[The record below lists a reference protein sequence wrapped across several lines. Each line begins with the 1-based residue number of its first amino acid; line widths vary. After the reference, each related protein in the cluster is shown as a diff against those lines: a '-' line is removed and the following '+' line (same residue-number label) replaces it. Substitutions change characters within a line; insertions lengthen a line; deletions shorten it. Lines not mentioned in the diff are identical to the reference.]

1 MKKVSVLIVE
11 DEPLYADQIEMLLD
25 KLGYVLFG
33 VLDESTDVLA
43 RLEVGIP
50 DLILMDVHIKGAYD
64 GIELTEKIHERFALP
79 VIFITSLKD
88 DMTFNRASR
97 TDAVNFIVKPF
108 DELQLQ
114 RAIELALKKNI
125 LSQNNNEMS
134 SESPESHFFVRQ
146 NQSLER
152 VDIQDVLFIE
162 ADVNYC
168 LIHLEDR
175 KYVLKVS
182 LTELS
187 KRLPSNQFLLTHRSY
202 LVNQKKITSVNLKEG
217 TVLVGGRSI
226 PLSRRNKA
234 MVLQAINYFKE

>member
-134 SESPESHFFVRQ
+134 SQTPESHFFVRQ

-152 VDIQDVLFIE
+152 VDIQDVIFIK

-168 LIHLEDR
+168 VIYLEDK

-234 MVLQAINYFKE
+234 MVLQALNYFKE

>member
-25 KLGYVLFG
+25 RLGYVLFG

-43 RLEVGIP
+43 RLEVSIP

-134 SESPESHFFVRQ
+134 SQTPESHFFVRQ

-152 VDIQDVLFIE
+152 VDIQDVIFIK

-168 LIHLEDR
+168 VIYLEDK

-234 MVLQAINYFKE
+234 MVLQALNYFKE

>member
-234 MVLQAINYFKE
+234 MVLQALNYFKE

>member
-1 MKKVSVLIVE
+1 MRKISVLIVE
-11 DEPLYADQIEMLLD
+11 DEPLYADQLEMLLD
-25 KLGYVLFG
+25 KLGYILFG

-43 RLEVGIP
+43 RLDVGIP
-50 DLILMDVHIKGAYD
+50 DLILMDVHIKGVYD

-125 LSQNNNEMS
+125 LSQDNNEMS
-134 SESPESHFFVRQ
+134 SANSENHFFVRQ

-152 VDIQDVLFIE
+152 VDIQDVLFVE

-168 LIHLEDR
+168 VIHLKDR
-175 KYVLKVS
+175 KHVLKMS

-187 KRLPSNQFLLTHRSY
+187 KRLPSNRFLLTHRSY
-202 LVNQKKITSVNLKEG
+202 LVNREKISTVNLKEG
-217 TVLVGGRSI
+217 TVLVGGTSV

-234 MVLQAINYFKE
+234 MVLKTINYFRD